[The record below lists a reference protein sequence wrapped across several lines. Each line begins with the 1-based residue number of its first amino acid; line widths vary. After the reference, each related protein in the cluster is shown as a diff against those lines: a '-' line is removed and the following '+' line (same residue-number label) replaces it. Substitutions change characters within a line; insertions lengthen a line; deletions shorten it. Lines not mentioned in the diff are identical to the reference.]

1 MMQQLKDWVINICIV
16 VFFVTAVEMIL
27 PDNKMKK
34 YAKLVLGLIII
45 TVLMKPII
53 KIFDKNYDI
62 DAYASKAA
70 ETLSKGNYNEDFT
83 KYEQSNINSTIENFN
98 SNLKTLC
105 EKILKEKIPQ
115 YSYNV
120 EAKTEYNQ
128 ENNKFEIKE
137 IKVSVEDGKV
147 QKIKKIV
154 INDDSK
160 YVNNDKENVSE
171 ETANLIKK
179 YLSEE
184 IKVSTSIIKVYKP

>member
-45 TVLMKPII
+45 SVLMKPII

-62 DAYASKAA
+62 DTYASRAA
-70 ETLSKGNYNEDFT
+70 ETLSKGNYSEDFT
-83 KYEQSNINSTIENFN
+83 KYEKSNISSTIENFN

-105 EKILKEKIPQ
+105 EKTLKEKMPQ
-115 YSYNV
+115 YSYDV
-120 EAKTEYNQ
+120 QAKTDYNK
-128 ENNKFEIKE
+128 ENSKFEIKE
-137 IKVSVEDGKV
+137 IKVAVQDGKV

-160 YVNNDKENVSE
+160 YVNTDKGNISE

-184 IKVSTSIIKVYKP
+184 LKVPASIIKVYKP

>member
-45 TVLMKPII
+45 SVLMKPII
-53 KIFDKNYDI
+53 KIFDKNYNI
-62 DAYASKAA
+62 DAYASRAA
-70 ETLSKGNYNEDFT
+70 ETLSKGNYSEDFT
-83 KYEQSNINSTIENFN
+83 KYEKSNISSTIENFN

-105 EKILKEKIPQ
+105 EKTLKEKMPQ
-115 YSYNV
+115 YSYDV
-120 EAKTEYNQ
+120 QAKTDYNK

-137 IKVSVEDGKV
+137 IKVAVQDGKV

-154 INDDSK
+154 INDASK
-160 YVNNDKENVSE
+160 YVNTDKGNVSE

-184 IKVSTSIIKVYKP
+184 LKVPASIIKVYKP

>member
-34 YAKLVLGLIII
+34 YAKLILGLIII
-45 TVLMKPII
+45 TVLIKPII
-53 KIFDKNYDI
+53 KVFDKNYDI
-62 DAYASKAA
+62 DAYATKAA
-70 ETLSKGNYNEDFT
+70 ETLSKGNYNDDFT
-83 KYEQSNINSTIENFN
+83 KYEQSNVNSTIENFN

-105 EKILKEKIPQ
+105 EKILKEKMPQ
-115 YSYNV
+115 YNYNV
-120 EAKTEYNQ
+120 EVKSEYNQ
-128 ENNKFEIKE
+128 SDNNFQIKE
-137 IKVSVEDGKV
+137 INVSVADGKV

-160 YVNNDKENVSE
+160 YVNTGKENVNE
-171 ETANLIKK
+171 ETSNLVKK

-184 IKVSTSIIKVYKP
+184 TKVSTSIIKVYKQ

>member
-1 MMQQLKDWVINICIV
+1 MLQQLKDWVINICIV

-45 TVLMKPII
+45 SVLIKPII
-53 KIFDKNYDI
+53 KVFDKNYDI

-70 ETLSKGNYNEDFT
+70 ETLSKGNYSEDFT
-83 KYEQSNINSTIENFN
+83 KYEQSNVSSTIENFN

-105 EKILKEKIPQ
+105 EKVLKEKMPQ

-120 EAKTEYNQ
+120 EVKTDYNQ

-137 IKVSVEDGKV
+137 IKVSVEDGKI

-160 YVNNDKENVSE
+160 YVNTDKGNISE

-184 IKVSTSIIKVYKP
+184 TKVSASIIKVYKP

>member
-45 TVLMKPII
+45 SVLMKPII
-53 KIFDKNYDI
+53 KIFDKNYNI
-62 DAYASKAA
+62 DAYASRAA
-70 ETLSKGNYNEDFT
+70 ETLSKGNYSEDFT
-83 KYEQSNINSTIENFN
+83 KYEKSNISSTIENFN

-105 EKILKEKIPQ
+105 EKTLKEKMPQ
-115 YSYNV
+115 YSYDV
-120 EAKTEYNQ
+120 QAKTDYNK

-137 IKVSVEDGKV
+137 IKVAVQDGKV

-160 YVNNDKENVSE
+160 YVNTDKGNVSE

-184 IKVSTSIIKVYKP
+184 LKVPASIIKVYKP

>member
-45 TVLMKPII
+45 SVLMKPII
-53 KIFDKNYDI
+53 KIFDKNYNI
-62 DAYASKAA
+62 DAYASGAA
-70 ETLSKGNYNEDFT
+70 ETLSKGNYSEDFT
-83 KYEQSNINSTIENFN
+83 KYEKSNISSTIENFN

-105 EKILKEKIPQ
+105 EKTLKEKMPQ
-115 YSYNV
+115 YSYDV
-120 EAKTEYNQ
+120 QAKTDYNK

-137 IKVSVEDGKV
+137 IKVAVQDGKV

-160 YVNNDKENVSE
+160 YVNTDKGNVSE

-184 IKVSTSIIKVYKP
+184 LKVPASIIKVYKP

>member
-45 TVLMKPII
+45 SVLMKPII

-62 DAYASKAA
+62 DTYASRAA
-70 ETLSKGNYNEDFT
+70 ETLSKGNYSEDFT
-83 KYEQSNINSTIENFN
+83 KYEKSNISSTIENFN

-105 EKILKEKIPQ
+105 EKTLKEKMPQ
-115 YSYNV
+115 YSYDV
-120 EAKTEYNQ
+120 QAKTDYNK

-137 IKVSVEDGKV
+137 IKVAVQDGKV

-154 INDDSK
+154 INDASK
-160 YVNNDKENVSE
+160 YVNTDKGNVSE

-184 IKVSTSIIKVYKP
+184 LKVPASIIKVYKP